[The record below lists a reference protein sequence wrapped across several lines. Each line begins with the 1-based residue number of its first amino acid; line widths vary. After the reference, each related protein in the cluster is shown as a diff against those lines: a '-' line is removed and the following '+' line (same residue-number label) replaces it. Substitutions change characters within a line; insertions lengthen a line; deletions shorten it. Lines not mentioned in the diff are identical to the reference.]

1 VFTGLVEEVGRVSSL
16 ERGEMLCLS
25 ISADRV
31 AGDTRAGDSVSVNGA
46 CLTVD
51 EADDYTLTFF
61 AMPETLRRTAL
72 GTLREGSPVNLERAM
87 AASGRF
93 GGHIVQGHV
102 DGVGEVL
109 AVRPEGEAEIWEFWA
124 PEAVL
129 RYCVEKG
136 SICVDGISLTV
147 VSVGDASFTV
157 SILPQT
163 RANTNLGGL
172 REGSRVNL
180 EADVIAKYVERLLEP
195 RVAETFLRGAQEMP
209 FSPIEEIIE
218 DIKLGK
224 MVIVCDDE
232 DRENEGDL
240 TMAAELV
247 TADDINFMASHGRGL
262 ICLPMAGEIVD
273 RLEIPAMVTHNASR
287 MGTAFTASIEAKEG
301 ITTGISAADR
311 AHTCRVAVD
320 DATGPEDLVM
330 PGHVFP
336 LRAKPGGVLQRAGQT
351 EAAVD
356 LARLAGMKPAGVI
369 CEIMK
374 EDGTMARV
382 PDLEKFSKEH
392 DIKLVTVAQIIE
404 YRHAYETQVRCAVET
419 RLPTPFG
426 EFRLRAYENE
436 IDALTHVALVMGEPE
451 GKDDVLVR
459 VHSACLTGDALHS
472 LRCDCGEQLEAAME
486 IIAAEGEGVIAY
498 MQQEGRGIGLLNKM
512 KAYHLQDEGMDT
524 VEANQKLGL
533 APDLRDYG
541 VGAQILKDLDLK
553 RIRLLTNNL
562 TKVVGLRGFGLEITA
577 RVPIEMEPNGHNER
591 YLKAKREKL
600 NHVFEKF

>member
-1 VFTGLVEEVGRVSSL
+1 
-16 ERGEMLCLS
+16 
-25 ISADRV
+25 
-31 AGDTRAGDSVSVNGA
+31 
-46 CLTVD
+46 
-51 EADDYTLTFF
+51 
-61 AMPETLRRTAL
+61 
-72 GTLREGSPVNLERAM
+72 
-87 AASGRF
+87 
-93 GGHIVQGHV
+93 
-102 DGVGEVL
+102 
-109 AVRPEGEAEIWEFWA
+109 
-124 PEAVL
+124 
-129 RYCVEKG
+129 
-136 SICVDGISLTV
+136 
-147 VSVGDASFTV
+147 
-157 SILPQT
+157 
-163 RANTNLGGL
+163 
-172 REGSRVNL
+172 
-180 EADVIAKYVERLLEP
+180 
-195 RVAETFLRGAQEMP
+195 MP
-209 FSPIEEIIE
+209 FSSIEEILE
-218 DIKLGK
+218 DIKAGK

-247 TADDINFMASHGRGL
+247 TAEDINFMATEGRGL
-262 ICLPMAGEIVD
+262 ICLPMAGEILD
-273 RLEIPAMVTHNASR
+273 RLDIPEMVTHNASR
-287 MGTAFTASIEAKEG
+287 MGTAFTASIEAKDG

-336 LRAKPGGVLQRAGQT
+336 LRAKSGGVLQRAGQT

-356 LARLAGMKPAGVI
+356 LARLAGLKPAGVI

-382 PDLEKFSKEH
+382 PDLEKFSREH
-392 DIKLVTVAQIIE
+392 DVKLVTVAQIIE
-404 YRHAYETQVRCAVET
+404 YRHAYETQVTCAVET
-419 RLPTPFG
+419 KLPTPFG

-436 IDALTHVALVMGEPE
+436 IDDLTHVALVMGEPE

-486 IIAAEGEGVIAY
+486 RVAHEGEGAIVC

-562 TKVVGLRGFGLEITA
+562 TKVVGLRGFGLEITE

-591 YLKAKREKL
+591 YLKTKREKL

>member
-1 VFTGLVEEVGRVSSL
+1 
-16 ERGEMLCLS
+16 
-25 ISADRV
+25 
-31 AGDTRAGDSVSVNGA
+31 
-46 CLTVD
+46 
-51 EADDYTLTFF
+51 
-61 AMPETLRRTAL
+61 
-72 GTLREGSPVNLERAM
+72 
-87 AASGRF
+87 
-93 GGHIVQGHV
+93 
-102 DGVGEVL
+102 
-109 AVRPEGEAEIWEFWA
+109 
-124 PEAVL
+124 
-129 RYCVEKG
+129 
-136 SICVDGISLTV
+136 
-147 VSVGDASFTV
+147 
-157 SILPQT
+157 
-163 RANTNLGGL
+163 
-172 REGSRVNL
+172 
-180 EADVIAKYVERLLEP
+180 
-195 RVAETFLRGAQEMP
+195 MP
-209 FSPIEEIIE
+209 FSPMEEILE
-218 DIKLGK
+218 DIKDGK

-247 TADDINFMASHGRGL
+247 TADDINFMATHGRGL
-262 ICLPMAGEIVD
+262 ICLPMAEELVD
-273 RLEIPAMVTHNASR
+273 KLDIPQMTVHNSSR
-287 MGTAFTASIEAKEG
+287 MGTGFTVSIEAREG
-301 ITTGISAADR
+301 ISTGISAADR

-356 LARLAGMKPAGVI
+356 LARLAGLKPAGVI

-382 PDLEKFSKEH
+382 PDLEKFSAEH
-392 DIKLVTVAQIIE
+392 GVKLVTTAQIIE
-404 YRHAYETQVRCAVET
+404 YRRDYETQVKCAVET
-419 RLPTPFG
+419 KLPTPFG
-426 EFRLRAYENE
+426 EFRLRAYESE
-436 IDALTHVALVMGEPE
+436 IDELTHLALIVGEPE

-486 IIAAEGEGVIAY
+486 LVAREGEGVIVY

-541 VGAQILKDLDLK
+541 TGAQILKELDLK

-562 TKVVGLRGFGLEITA
+562 TKVVGLRGFGLTISE
-577 RVPIEMEPNGHNER
+577 RVPLEIEPNGHNER
-591 YLKAKREKL
+591 YLKTKREKL
-600 NHVFEKF
+600 NHVFDKI